1 MVQQAMSWAEG
12 TKTRLTPFLVKM
24 SEWVSRWTK
33 LLKVTGSEVFGLI
46 IMVGPVE
53 KAFL

>member
-1 MVQQAMSWAEG
+1 MVQQAMSWAGG
-12 TKTRLTPFLVKM
+12 TKTRLMPFLAKM
-24 SEWVSRWTK
+24 LEWVSKCTK
-33 LLKVTGSEVFGLI
+33 FLKVTGSEVFGLI